1 MILSRMITRL
11 PLRIL
16 LPAVIGLGVAA
27 ALARA
32 VETAEDPVAVLR
44 RHVARFNALED
55 EPVVNLVS
63 NSAATAWLAA
73 NIPLLEC
80 PDPEVE
86 EIYYFRWWALRK
98 HLRRPPDGRGGAA
111 PSGHVFTEFI
121 NRAEPVSSALGHHL
135 MEGRWL
141 RDPRCHDDYVLW
153 WLRGSAGGPQPRLHR
168 YSQWLADAV
177 VQRTRVTGDR
187 AFAIGLIDDLVAD
200 HRQWDAE
207 QRRPDGLYWQ
217 FDVRDAMEESI
228 SGSRTRRH
236 VRPLLNSYM
245 YGNARALAALA
256 RIAERPALASHFDGE
271 ADRLRRLVVAALW
284 NERSGFFEV
293 RRDDGALSGVR
304 EAIGFIPWYF
314 SLPEPGRGH
323 ERAWAQLR
331 DESGFRAPYGLTTA
345 ERRHPEFRTR
355 GTGTCEWDGAVWPF
369 ATSQTLT
376 ALGNVLRDYPQDV
389 VDRRDYRDAFLS
401 YVRSQRMNGRT
412 YIGEYL
418 CERTGAWLKGDHPR
432 SRWYNHST
440 FADLVIAGLAGL
452 RPREDDVVEVHPLLP
467 DGAWDWFRVTA
478 VKYHG
483 RELEIV
489 WDRDGRRFGRG
500 RGLRVLVE
508 GVMVA
513 QAPGLQR
520 VTGLMPAR

>member
-1 MILSRMITRL
+1 MN
-11 PLRIL
+11 
-16 LPAVIGLGVAA
+16 
-27 ALARA
+27 
-32 VETAEDPVAVLR
+32 R
-44 RHVARFNALED
+44 RTFLQ
-55 EPVVNLVS
+55 
-63 NSAATAWLAA
+63 NSATAA
-73 NIPLLEC
+73 
-80 PDPEVE
+80 
-86 EIYYFRWWALRK
+86 
-98 HLRRPPDGRGGAA
+98 
-111 PSGHVFTEFI
+111 
-121 NRAEPVSSALGHHL
+121 
-135 MEGRWL
+135 
-141 RDPRCHDDYVLW
+141 
-153 WLRGSAGGPQPRLHR
+153 
-168 YSQWLADAV
+168 
-177 VQRTRVTGDR
+177 
-187 AFAIGLIDDLVAD
+187 
-200 HRQWDAE
+200 
-207 QRRPDGLYWQ
+207 
-217 FDVRDAMEESI
+217 
-228 SGSRTRRH
+228 
-236 VRPLLNSYM
+236 
-245 YGNARALAALA
+245 ALAALA

-389 VDRRDYRDAFLS
+389 VDRRDYLDAFLS